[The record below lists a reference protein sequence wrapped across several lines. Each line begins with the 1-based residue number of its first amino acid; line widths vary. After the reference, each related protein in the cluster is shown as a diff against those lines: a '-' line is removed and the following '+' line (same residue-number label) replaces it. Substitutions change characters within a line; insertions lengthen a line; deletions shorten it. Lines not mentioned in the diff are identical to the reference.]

1 MNMKTMLVIAC
12 ATAFMLSS
20 LPALASQW
28 HESVREEVVSLNS
41 DIRHGV
47 PTVDVGMYYPSNGDP
62 AFRAQL
68 DEAEM
73 LAQFKKAKETFL
85 AAGVQLNLLWLK
97 TGPVDQRH
105 FAILANEPGSVMPD
119 SNFVSMYENGRRN
132 PTLPTVAAIDAFEA
146 IVEPHPDNDRTIYI
160 LALPRVFMSFAEQE
174 DERTWTVKTIR
185 TGGLSFPSYNYS
197 GMPRRVRG
205 VVTVSR
211 EDENKKVIAHE
222 VGHKILNVSHE
233 HGDVPPQHEVR
244 SDEGLMVY
252 GIGTQIGSGEAGR
265 WHRERLHLS
274 PFVYRV
280 DASGERVWNPD
291 YREGGHYFDPIY
303 GKYVITADLQ

>member
-1 MNMKTMLVIAC
+1 MKALRGIAC
-12 ATAFMLSS
+12 TAALMLTS
-20 LPALASQW
+20 LPALSSQW
-28 HESVREEVVSLNS
+28 QESAKEKVASINS
-41 DIRHGV
+41 DIRRGA

-62 AFRAQL
+62 AFRGQL
-68 DEAEM
+68 DEVEM

-85 AAGVQLNLLWLK
+85 AAGVQMNLLWLK
-97 TGPVDQRH
+97 TGSVDQRH
-105 FAILANEPGSVMPD
+105 FAILANDPGSVMPD

-132 PTLPTVAAIDAFEA
+132 PTQPTQAAIDAFEA
-146 IVEPHPDNDRTIYI
+146 IVEPHPDNDRTIYV
-160 LALPRVFMSFAEQE
+160 LAMPRVFMSFAEQV

-197 GMPRRVRG
+197 GIPRRIRG

-211 EDENKKVIAHE
+211 EDDNKKVIAHE
-222 VGHKILNVSHE
+222 IGHKILNVSHE

-280 DASGERVWNPD
+280 SASGEREWNPD
-291 YREGGHYFDPIY
+291 YKEGGHYFDPIY
-303 GKYVITADLQ
+303 GNYVVTWDLE